1 MFPRLHLPGVLL
13 RRPSGLSGA
22 EGGED
27 TRSPGPSPTCFVEPH
42 TSRRT
47 PRSPLTGEAA
57 EAERAERLPR
67 GHTVCT
73 PAGPHGSS
81 HIRLPWAPC
90 ETSISRGLLLPREPA
105 ASPQPGQSCTLIGRE
120 FVHLCGYLG
129 RKNSREWLSKG
140 HGLVPTP
147 PSQALCRLSLP
158 PLLQTLSDHPSP
170 SAIQPSPPL
179 PLCPKIKQLRSLF
192 RFPIHQGNEIHM
204 HNSFPLWTFFPAGSS
219 RSPVPWGPRQRQK
232 DGQQGQSGTDGPG
245 GLAAAGSHL
254 EPHNSLLPKGG
265 GTPCW

>member
-1 MFPRLHLPGVLL
+1 MTALGTL
-13 RRPSGLSGA
+13 RNFNRQGPA
-22 EGGED
+22 
-27 TRSPGPSPTCFVEPH
+27 SPQG
-42 TSRRT
+42 
-47 PRSPLTGEAA
+47 
-57 EAERAERLPR
+57 
-67 GHTVCT
+67 
-73 PAGPHGSS
+73 
-81 HIRLPWAPC
+81 
-90 ETSISRGLLLPREPA
+90 

-140 HGLVPTP
+140 HGLVPTS
-147 PSQALCRLSLP
+147 PSQVLCRLSLP

-254 EPHNSLLPKGG
+254 EPNNSLLPEGG